1 MAGLAT
7 MPFNPIEE
15 FRGEYRCIFAD
26 LRNALASESS
36 GPLEIDR
43 PWDSYADE
51 IRDTNVAFF
60 VEARAVPQCPLC

>member
-36 GPLEIDR
+36 GRLRSTDR
-43 PWDSYADE
+43 GIPTPTRYA
-51 IRDTNVAFF
+51 IRT
-60 VEARAVPQCPLC
+60 